1 MMQRIHPAMMAVVCA
16 TLLSLGAAVSAA
28 AQVCG
33 DADGNGSVTV
43 TDGVQVLRGAAGLS
57 SSCSDHANDCD
68 VDGSGSTTVTDG
80 VNVLRKAASLPITEN
95 CPGGSAGAGD
105 AQAVADDVVPFL
117 TLALTQVPNVT
128 IGSATASVQP
138 AGGTENCEDGGTR
151 TVEQSLTRIEVTFAA
166 CKVSPEGIGRFQ
178 IDRQIVVNLGLSGAN
193 VQFELNVTDLDA
205 NRLIDFDGTIQGTPR
220 AGGGFIVN
228 GGPINVSSSEG
239 GQVRFTVTFNNL
251 TVDGDGKLVGGSAH
265 AQDSSNNT
273 FPDLDS
279 ADFVV
284 QSSTA
289 ATVHVVHD
297 DRTTDDFNLNLTTG
311 ELTPQ

>member
-1 MMQRIHPAMMAVVCA
+1 MQIFHRIMMAVACA
-16 TLLSLGAAVSAA
+16 AMLSFTMATGAS

-33 DADGNGSVTV
+33 DADGNGNVTV
-43 TDGVQVLRGAAGLS
+43 TDGVQVLRSAAGLS
-57 SSCSDHANDCD
+57 SSCTEHPNNCD
-68 VDGSGSTTVTDG
+68 VNGSGGTTVTDG
-80 VNVLRKAASLPITEN
+80 VAVLRKAAALPITEA
-95 CPGGSAGAGD
+95 CPGGSTGAGD
-105 AQAVADDVVPFL
+105 AKEVTDEVVPFL

-128 IGSATASVQP
+128 IGSANASVQP

-178 IDRQIVVNLGLSGAN
+178 IDREIVVNLGLSGAN
-193 VQFELNVTDLDA
+193 VQFELNITDLDA

-228 GGPINVSSSEG
+228 GGPIAVSSSEG
-239 GQVRFTVTFNNL
+239 GPVRFTITFNNL

-265 AQDSSNNT
+265 AQDANNT
-273 FPDLDS
+273 FDDLDS

-297 DRTTDDFNLNLTTG
+297 DRTTDDFDLDLTTG
-311 ELTPQ
+311 ELTPQS